1 MRRRFQNKKE
11 PENNKPKEEEVEEE
25 PPKEETYAERRRRR
39 LAEREKQKQRE
50 REEEI
55 KKEEKKTEEKTEKPK
70 YVRRYRRANK
80 EEKKVEEE
88 EEEEDEEEED
98 KNKKKVEIKPKYE
111 KRIKSSRYNNKNEE
125 NEKET
130 KKKGIKEREEEIETE
145 KDIKKEDR
153 KNKEKE
159 RQREKEK
166 EIENENKIKE
176 MKNKYDKIKNNSKI
190 EENIEKEEKEEKLK
204 KKESKKKKKDESE
217 EEENEEEETKIDIS
231 GKAFNEKLEEL
242 SKLAKTTQLD
252 YFFEGTYCDIKDQYT
267 NQWKTG
273 LVLERTDE
281 EVKIKY
287 YYSNI
292 NKTIFTFRV
301 SDAIDKDIA
310 MFRKNTQEEN
320 YYYNNAYQKMRDTA
334 VTNPM
339 LFEAKAAL
347 KVLCSMKHFS
357 NKEFDE
363 AFESPLE
370 IAQELRGKLYYI
382 FLNIINNNF
391 QFEYVEEQKAIA
403 RRKNPKRAAK
413 QEEEDREKFDIENDI
428 SVNDIGDLINDY
440 LNFSVKYLQWINS
453 HPEIGR
459 LLTFNY
465 NFMLFDKECAFFSA
479 LYEFSSIL
487 SMLFRENKF
496 FMTYREQ
503 ITECLKDWGLPKVD
517 FKISTTL
524 YNLTKNK
531 GIDKILKGILVNEN
545 QSLFVFEQIAK
556 ILASNGFVLF
566 EDRSSIYDFY
576 FNRVNNLTMNEQKF
590 ISFDDVENYCDKI
603 RTLID
608 AVTIDNKEERNADT
622 IHLHFVYKLITTD
635 NLPLKIRGIALFSK
649 LIREEEIAHKH
660 ITHFIQ
666 QVHLVSKVI
675 LGPNIHEEI
684 LKRSKEIFIY
694 VLKDK
699 EANNTRMVKTLHEEL
714 SNKNKSIA
722 EEVKKIL
729 TTITAYFNKDLQ
741 NYYFNQILN
750 KIKIEDYTVE
760 GVEVLKSFTFNTRN
774 MDGLNLLWKI
784 INQNDKCEVV
794 DEAIY
799 SISEIFDKKLLDIEE
814 AIKYLKLCFDKIEK
828 EDNIQCMKLFKNFIE
843 IYGDEIRDEI
853 IKIKNKKDILDI
865 LLKNYENYV
874 KLKEEQKKK
883 LLYKISDNIEIRL
896 RVIFFIYAQLNDNIF
911 DKEFEPILLSIWKST
926 ILCPNSSDIE
936 KNYFCSYLYNREDVI
951 ENNKEIRNYLFYKIM
966 LDEIKN
972 PPHNII
978 YNEICLFNKLLYTI
992 NKNKFIWLGS
1002 IQRVS
1007 DPNDID
1013 GFDFLWKILK
1023 VNDVQKVRKSICSML
1038 VYMCINPASIKNTK
1052 KCEEIWNDYYQ
1063 RIFKMIKKHRD
1074 NDALTINNIV
1084 FLLQTFVD
1092 YLNKDSTFI
1101 MSQISRFNKNNCISI
1116 PFYNGS
1122 QNITKQIPV
1131 DLEKDKVYMI
1141 KERVSYFFQIPFKLV
1156 ELKFRNELMPIQYE
1170 DDDKYFNSFI
1180 NMDMNTNIEIDVFE
1194 GPYKINTLYK
1204 NPKKILLEDENISGE
1219 LFYYLGQYNK
1229 YNKTD
1234 EMDYYA
1240 INKLIYSY
1248 PVGKKMLDDIHTFKI
1263 WEKLKNDDSIYSKN
1277 YLIKIIKSK
1286 IADKNWLELLK
1297 KENKMERL
1305 FYNILSN
1312 YEITMEGKNKDHL
1325 NEIEFMCLENLLYIT
1340 DKTEDVKGS
1349 NSYENMYHKC
1359 IELLY
1364 KVISND
1370 KIENGL
1376 TLDALFSFMSNNIN
1390 EKTSAIIIRNK
1401 NDYIRKIV
1409 TDCLLKTSGINNK
1422 NKQKV
1427 IDFFVNNDIGD
1438 EAFLGIFNYML
1449 DTDLL
1454 KKLISSKDNT
1464 TDDDSFFKAVLA
1476 FMKKANLNEET
1487 LDKQRRYIF
1496 FNIKEI
1502 VNLIIKYI
1510 NNYNSLSEKE
1520 KNVIVITGLLSIL
1533 KEIML
1538 QNEGILL
1545 NLKNDNKFF
1554 ILIFEKCLFKENMCV
1569 SNRNLLKIL
1578 FDILILLVIN
1588 NKSNTERVLKEL
1600 VKNYDMSFWRTPK
1613 IEEWYLFPSRSKNHL
1628 GKVGLL
1634 NLKNTCYFNSLIQQL
1649 YMNKFIRESIIG
1661 DEDKKNNSNIV
1672 FKQLK
1677 ILLTEMK
1684 FSFSDYINPEKLFNS
1699 IENWDK
1705 KKLSSGEQMDASEF
1719 FNLLYERCSCSE
1731 FQDCFEG
1738 KFYTTFTCDECNH
1751 DSSSNESFTTI
1762 NLQVKNHKNL
1772 KESLNSFF
1780 EGEIF
1785 DGENMYFCEK
1795 CQKKVRA
1802 EKKISIKDLPQCF
1815 VFVLNRFEFD
1825 YDKMLKK
1832 KINNYC
1838 ELPKKIDM
1846 TSFYDGVEVDSDL
1859 TFDLTGMIIH
1869 KGNSEFGHYYSIIK
1883 DEELNKWILFNDNE
1897 IMEFDEEYI
1906 KEEAFG
1912 NKDENGPTD
1921 APSAYVL
1928 FYKRGG
1934 SDKKVKE
1941 TIKSIKDI
1949 KDQNTY
1955 EYISYENDKS
1965 KISQIYF
1972 TNEFK
1977 SFMEDFVINY
1987 NLTNIKNIFSQP
1999 FITKNNNWERY
2010 PLKREMDDIINS
2022 NIDYLLKKYNFI
2034 EKKLKKTKVYTDEF
2048 EIFKLYAKYFLYI
2061 SVRLKDNIYLEEGID
2076 IFKSFLN
2083 YSIDNCLWLINNF
2096 SNISVIEEFLITN
2109 PTIENKY
2116 IITGILYCAL
2126 IQLNSNIE
2134 EDNDYQKIIHNF
2146 INIVLHLISQKR
2158 EKYPNYDLSLLY
2170 SILVRFV
2177 SFGDKSFEYLESL
2190 KIVEII
2196 KVFFYHKHTEGKET
2210 EETLKNYYVP
2220 EIRFKEYTKNNEL
2233 ILPQELLHKKHYEVI
2248 KQPKEDCSAFII
2260 LLCKIILWK
2269 KTYMSVFKA
2278 EDYAFCSSLLL
2289 ESNDRV
2295 CIAHLI
2301 HIFKKNSDD
2310 IEIKNVV
2317 NHSIIPLLLNI
2328 IEISEDSQIN
2338 YIIYFFDY
2346 LCSYVDPGVNNNNLF
2361 IIIKKYFQI
2370 IKDNYKFYLFTNFN
2384 IKNVVYLFKK
2394 YFPNSSDLIGQLEID
2409 FRSFIKWL
2417 NDNPYSP
2424 AYYPG
2429 NTLLY
2434 KTFIYDYGKIKINP
2448 MQYEMFKLESKKKT
2462 NEIKDN
2468 LVKIL
2473 SGKFKDVIEDPDL
2486 EIYTNGNDYTNYKF
2500 SVGDILNANL
2510 KDGVV
2515 AKVLDEMI
2523 FMKFTEGKKV
2533 WKKWIWTSTSLKIIK
2548 LHKKEDGDLLQEEE
2562 EEKINE

>member
-1 MRRRFQNKKE
+1 MRRRFREKKE
-11 PENNKPKEEEVEEE
+11 PEEKPKEEPQEQ
-25 PPKEETYAERRRRR
+25 PQREETYAERRKKR
-39 LAEREKQKQRE
+39 LAEREKQRQKE
-50 REEEI
+50 KEEEL
-55 KKEEKKTEEKTEKPK
+55 KKEEKKEEEHTEPPKYTRKYRRVNQEVKKEDEAEKEEEKTE
-70 YVRRYRRANK
+70 NK
-80 EEKKVEEE
+80 EEKK
-88 EEEEDEEEED
+88 
-98 KNKKKVEIKPKYE
+98 EIKYQ
-111 KRIKSSRYNNKNEE
+111 KRIKSSRYNNKNEDKE
-125 NEKET
+125 DEKEKEEE
-130 KKKGIKEREEEIETE
+130 KKKEIEKKKEEEIERE
-145 KDIKKEDR
+145 KKIQEIKKA
-153 KNKEKE
+153 
-159 RQREKEK
+159 
-166 EIENENKIKE
+166 
-176 MKNKYDKIKNNSKI
+176 YDKIKFTNKD
-190 EENIEKEEKEEKLK
+190 EKVDKDPKLQKKEEP
-204 KKESKKKKKDESE
+204 
-217 EEENEEEETKIDIS
+217 EENEEEENYNMNDI
-231 GKAFNEKLEEL
+231 AFNEKLEEL

-292 NKTIFTFRV
+292 NKTIFTFKV

-347 KVLCSMKHFS
+347 KLLCSMKHFS
-357 NKEFDE
+357 NKEFDK

-370 IAQELRGKLYYI
+370 IVQELRGKLYYI

-391 QFEYVEEQKAIA
+391 QFEYVEEQKDIA

-413 QEEEDREKFDIENDI
+413 EEEEDRDKFDIENDI
-428 SVNDIGDLINDY
+428 SVNDVGDLINDY
-440 LNFSVKYLQWINS
+440 LDFSVKYLQWINS

-487 SMLFRENKF
+487 SSLFRENKF

-503 ITECLKDWGLPKVD
+503 ITDCLKEWGVPKVE

-556 ILASNGFVLF
+556 ILSSNGFVLF
-566 EDRSSIYDFY
+566 EDRSRIYDFY

-699 EANNTRMVKTLHEEL
+699 EANNTRMVKALHQEL
-714 SNKNKSIA
+714 NNKNKNIA

-729 TTITAYFNKDLQ
+729 MTITAYFNQDLQ
-741 NYYFNQILN
+741 KYYFNEILN

-760 GVEVLKSFTFNTRN
+760 SVEVLKSFTFNTRN
-774 MDGLNLLWKI
+774 MDGLDLLWNI
-784 INQNDKCEVV
+784 INKNDKYEVV

-799 SISEIFDKKLLDIEE
+799 SISEIFDKKLLNIDI
-814 AIKYLKLCFDKIEK
+814 AIKYLKLCFEKIEK
-828 EDNIQCMKLFKNFIE
+828 EDNIQCMKLFKNLME

-853 IKIKNKKDILDI
+853 IKINNNKDILEI
-865 LLKNYENYV
+865 LLKNFDNYV
-874 KLKEEQKKK
+874 KLKEEQKKSM
-883 LLYKISDNIEIRL
+883 LYKIADNISIRL
-896 RVIFFIYAQLNDNIF
+896 KVIFFIYSQLNDNIF
-911 DKEFEPILLSIWKST
+911 DKVFEPILLSLWKSA
-926 ILCPNSSDIE
+926 ILCPNSRDIE
-936 KNYFCSYLYNREDVI
+936 KNIFCSYLYNRPDVI
-951 ENNKEIRNYLFYKIM
+951 EYNEEIRNYLFYKIM

-978 YNEICLFNKLLYTI
+978 YNEICLFNKLLYSI
-992 NKNKFIWLGS
+992 NRNKFVWLGNV
-1002 IQRVS
+1002 QRVENPS
-1007 DPNDID
+1007 EID

-1023 VNDVQKVRKSICSML
+1023 VNDVEKVRRSVCSML
-1038 VYMCINPASIKNTK
+1038 VYMCINPISIKNTK
-1052 KCEEIWNDYYQ
+1052 KCEEVWNDYYQ

-1092 YLNKDSTFI
+1092 YLNKDSTFVI
-1101 MSQISRFNKNNCISI
+1101 NQLPRFNKNNCINI
-1116 PFYNGS
+1116 PFYFAT

-1141 KERVSYFFQIPFKLV
+1141 KERVSYYFQIPFKLV
-1156 ELKFRNELMPIQYE
+1156 ELKFRNELMAIAYE

-1180 NMDMNTNIEIDVFE
+1180 NMDMNTNIEIDVYE
-1194 GPYKINTLYK
+1194 GQYKIFTLYK

-1229 YNKTD
+1229 YNKSD
-1234 EMDYYA
+1234 EMDYYS
-1240 INKLIYSY
+1240 INKLIYTY
-1248 PVGKKMLDDIHTFKI
+1248 PVGKTMLDDIHTFKI
-1263 WEKLKNDDSIYSKN
+1263 WEKLKNDTSIYSKN

-1286 IADKNWLELLK
+1286 IADKKWLELLK

-1305 FYNILSN
+1305 FFNILSN

-1376 TLDALFSFMSNNIN
+1376 TLDALFSFMSNNKN

-1409 TDCLLKTSGINNK
+1409 TDCLLKTSGINDK

-1427 IDFFVNNDIGD
+1427 IDFFESNDIGD

-1449 DTDLL
+1449 DIDLL
-1454 KKLISSKDNT
+1454 KKIISSNEK

-1476 FMKKANLNEET
+1476 FMKKANLSEGN
-1487 LDKQRRYIF
+1487 LDKQRKYIF
-1496 FNIKEI
+1496 FNIKDI
-1502 VNLIIKYI
+1502 VNLIIKYL
-1510 NNYNSLSEKE
+1510 NNYNNLTEKE
-1520 KNVIVITGLLSIL
+1520 KNKIVITGLLSIL

-1538 QNEGILL
+1538 QNEEILL

-1554 ILIFEKCLFKENMCV
+1554 VLIFEKCLFKENMCV
-1569 SNRNLLKIL
+1569 RNRNLLKIL

-1600 VKNYDMSFWRTPK
+1600 VKNYDMSFWRTPLSS
-1613 IEEWYLFPSRSKNHL
+1613 EWHLTPSRSKNHL

-1634 NLKNTCYFNSLIQQL
+1634 NLGFTCYFNSLIQQL
-1649 YMNKFIRESIIG
+1649 YMNKFIRENIIS
-1661 DEDKKNNSNIV
+1661 DEDKKNNSNNA

-1677 ILLTEMK
+1677 LLFTQMK
-1684 FSFSDYINPEKLFNS
+1684 FSFSDYITPKKLFNS

-1705 KKLSSGEQMDASEF
+1705 RKLNSKEQMDVSEF
-1719 FNLLYERCSCSE
+1719 FNLLYEKCSCPE
-1731 FQDCFEG
+1731 LQDCFEG
-1738 KFYTTFTCDECNH
+1738 KFYSTFTCEECNH

-1795 CQKKVRA
+1795 CKKKVRA
-1802 EKKISIKDLPQCF
+1802 EKKISIKDLPKYF

-1825 YDKMLKK
+1825 YDKMVRN

-1838 ELPKKIDM
+1838 ELPQKIDM
-1846 TSFYDGVEVDSDL
+1846 TSYYDGVEVDSDL
-1859 TFDLTGMIIH
+1859 TFDLSGMIVH
-1869 KGNSEFGHYYSIIK
+1869 EGNSDFGHYYSIIK
-1883 DEELNKWILFNDNE
+1883 DDELNKWIKFNDE
-1897 IMEFDEEYI
+1897 QIIEFEEEYL
-1906 KEEAFG
+1906 EDETFG
-1912 NKDENGPTD
+1912 NKNENGPVD
-1921 APSAYVL
+1921 GPSAYVV
-1928 FYKRGG
+1928 FYKRSGAE
-1934 SDKKVKE
+1934 KEVKE
-1941 TIKSIKDI
+1941 MVKSIKDI
-1949 KDQNTY
+1949 KDQDTY
-1955 EYISYENDKS
+1955 NFISYENDKS

-1977 SFMEDFVINY
+1977 IFMEDFVINY
-1987 NLTNIKNIFSQP
+1987 NLENIKNIYSQP
-1999 FITKNNNWERY
+1999 FITKNNNWEKY
-2010 PLKREMDDIINS
+2010 PLKREMSDIINS
-2022 NIDYLLKKYNFI
+2022 NIDHLLTKYNYI
-2034 EKKLKKTKVYTDEF
+2034 QNKIKKGKVYSDNF
-2048 EIFKLYAKYFLYI
+2048 EMFKLYAKYFLYI
-2061 SVRLKDNIYLEEGID
+2061 LIRLNDNTYIEEGID
-2076 IFKSFLN
+2076 IFKSLLN
-2083 YSIDNCLWLINNF
+2083 NSIDNCLWLINNF
-2096 SNISVIEEFLITN
+2096 SNIDVIEEFLIKN
-2109 PTIENKY
+2109 PMNDNKY
-2116 IITGILYCAL
+2116 MITGILYCAL
-2126 IQLNSNIE
+2126 IQLNTNSSE
-2134 EDNDYQKIIHNF
+2134 ENEYEKIIQNF
-2146 INIVLHLISQKR
+2146 INIILYLVYHKKD
-2158 EKYPNYDLSLLY
+2158 KYLLYDLSHLY
-2170 SILVRFV
+2170 SILVKYV
-2177 SFGDKSFEYLESL
+2177 SFGEKALEYLDSL
-2190 KIVEII
+2190 KTIEII
-2196 KVFFYHKHTEGKET
+2196 KVFLYHKHTEGKEAD
-2210 EETLKNYYVP
+2210 ETLQSYYVP
-2220 EIRFKEYTKNNEL
+2220 EIRFKEFTKNNEL
-2233 ILPQELLHKKHYEVI
+2233 VLPSELLHKKDYEV
-2248 KQPKEDCSAFII
+2248 PNMPREDCSAFII

-2269 KTYMSVFKA
+2269 KSYMAVFKA
-2278 EDYAFCSSLLL
+2278 EDHAFSSSLLL
-2289 ESNDRV
+2289 ESNNRICV
-2295 CIAHLI
+2295 AHLI
-2301 HIFKKNSDD
+2301 HIFKQNSDD

-2317 NHSIIPLLLNI
+2317 NQSIIPLLLNI
-2328 IEISEDSQIN
+2328 IEISEDYQIN

-2346 LCSYVDPGVNNNNLF
+2346 LCSFVEPGVNNNNLF

-2370 IKDNYKFYLFTNFN
+2370 IKNNYKYYLFTYFN

-2429 NTLLY
+2429 NTSLY
-2434 KTFIYDYGKIKINP
+2434 KIYNIDYSKIKISP
-2448 MQYEMFKLESKKKT
+2448 MQYEMFKLEHKKKT
-2462 NEIKDN
+2462 NELKDN

-2473 SGKFKDVIEDPDL
+2473 SGKFKEVIEDPEL
-2486 EIYTNGNDYTNYKF
+2486 EIYTDKNDYTNYKF
-2500 SVGDILNANL
+2500 SVGDILKVNL
-2510 KDGVV
+2510 KEGTVI
-2515 AKVLDEMI
+2515 KVLDEMI
-2523 FMKFTEGKKV
+2523 YMQFIEGKKV
-2533 WKKWIWTSTSLKIIK
+2533 SKKWNLTSTSLKIIK
-2548 LHKKEDGDLLQEEE
+2548 MHKKEDD
-2562 EEKINE
+2562 EEKKE

>member
-1 MRRRFQNKKE
+1 MNNNYKINYNKNNLIKMRRRFQNKKE
-11 PENNKPKEEEVEEE
+11 ADERKPEEEEVQEQ
-25 PPKEETYAERRRRR
+25 PPKEETYAERRRKR
-39 LAEREKQKQRE
+39 LAERKKQKQRE
-50 REEEI
+50 KEEES
-55 KKEEKKTEEKTEKPK
+55 KKEEEKKTEEAEVPK
-70 YVRRYRRANK
+70 YTRRYRRAKQEEKKEEEHNSDNEENSKIKQK
-80 EEKKVEEE
+80 EEKNEK
-88 EEEEDEEEED
+88 
-98 KNKKKVEIKPKYE
+98 KYE
-111 KRIKSSRYNNKNEE
+111 KRIKSSRYRSRDDDQE
-125 NEKET
+125 
-130 KKKGIKEREEEIETE
+130 
-145 KDIKKEDR
+145 
-153 KNKEKE
+153 
-159 RQREKEK
+159 EKEK
-166 EIENENKIKE
+166 EIQRKKEEEELKEKEKEKEREREKEKKREKENEKKIQE
-176 MKNKYDKIKNNSKI
+176 MKNQYDKIKINSKI
-190 EENIEKEEKEEKLK
+190 EENEEKIKNKLSKEKPKEEP
-204 KKESKKKKKDESE
+204 E
-217 EEENEEEETKIDIS
+217 EEEEEEINIDVS

-292 NKTIFTFRV
+292 NKTVFTFKV
-301 SDAIDKDIA
+301 VDAIDKDIA

-370 IAQELRGKLYYI
+370 IVQELRGKLYYI

-413 QEEEDREKFDIENDI
+413 EEEEDQEKFDIENDI

-440 LNFSVKYLQWINS
+440 LDFSVKYLQWINS

-465 NFMLFDKECAFFSA
+465 NFMLFDKECAFFSS

-496 FMTYREQ
+496 FMTYRDQ
-503 ITECLKDWGLPKVD
+503 ITECLKDWGLEKVD

-566 EDRSSIYDFY
+566 EDRSKIYDFY

-590 ISFDDVENYCDKI
+590 ISFDDIENYCEKI

-622 IHLHFVYKLITTD
+622 IHLHFVYKLINTD

-699 EANNTRMVKTLHEEL
+699 EANNTKMVKTLHEEL
-714 SNKNKSIA
+714 NNKNKSIA

-729 TTITAYFNKDLQ
+729 TTITAYFNQDLQ
-741 NYYFNQILN
+741 DYYFNQILN

-760 GVEVLKSFTFNTRN
+760 SVEVLKSFTFNTRN
-774 MDGLNLLWKI
+774 MDGLDLLWKI
-784 INQNDKCEVV
+784 INQNNKSEVV

-799 SISEIFDKKLLDIEE
+799 SISDIFEKKLMNLDV

-828 EDNIQCMKLFKNFIE
+828 EDNIQCMKLFKNFME
-843 IYGDEIRDEI
+843 IYGDEIRNEI
-853 IKIKNKKDILDI
+853 IEINNQKDILQI
-865 LLKNYENYV
+865 LLKNFDNYI
-874 KLKEEQKKK
+874 KLKKEQKNS
-883 LLYKISDNIEIRL
+883 LLYKIADNIEIRL
-896 RVIFFIYAQLNDNIF
+896 RVIFFIYDQLNNNVF
-911 DKEFEPILLSIWKST
+911 DKGFEPVLLSLWKSA
-926 ILCPNSSDIE
+926 ILCPYSSDIE
-936 KNYFCSYLYNREDVI
+936 KNVFCSYLYNRSDVI

-978 YNEICLFNKLLYTI
+978 YNEICLFNKLIYTI
-992 NKNKFIWLGS
+992 NRDKFVWLGS
-1002 IQRVS
+1002 IQRVG

-1023 VNDVQKVRKSICSML
+1023 VNDIEKVRRSVCSML
-1038 VYMCINPASIKNTK
+1038 VYMCINPTSIKNAK
-1052 KCEEIWNDYYQ
+1052 RCEEVWNNYYQ
-1063 RIFKMIKKHRD
+1063 RIFNMIKKHRD
-1074 NDALTINNIV
+1074 NDVVTINNIV

-1092 YLNKDSTFI
+1092 YLNRDSTFI
-1101 MSQISRFNKNNCISI
+1101 IEQLPRFNKNNCISI
-1116 PFYNGS
+1116 PFYNGN
-1122 QNITKQIPV
+1122 QNVTRQIPI

-1141 KERVSYFFQIPFKLV
+1141 KERVSHYFQLPFKLV

-1194 GPYKINTLYK
+1194 GPYKIYTLFK

-1229 YNKTD
+1229 YNKAD
-1234 EMDYYA
+1234 DMDYYA

-1263 WEKLKNDDSIYSKN
+1263 WEKLKNDTSIYSKN

-1305 FYNILSN
+1305 FFNILST
-1312 YEITMEGKNKDHL
+1312 YEITMEGKNKEHL

-1349 NSYENMYHKC
+1349 SSYENMYHKC

-1370 KIENGL
+1370 KVENGL
-1376 TLDALFSFMSNNIN
+1376 TLDALFSFMSNNKN
-1390 EKTSAIIIRNK
+1390 EKTSTIIIRNK

-1409 TDCLLKTSGINNK
+1409 TDCLLRTSGINNK

-1427 IDFFVNNDIGD
+1427 IDFFESNDIGD

-1454 KKLISSKDNT
+1454 KKLISSNDNK

-1476 FMKKANLNEET
+1476 FMRKANLDEET
-1487 LDKQRRYIF
+1487 LDKQRRYIL
-1496 FNIKEI
+1496 FNINDI
-1502 VNLIIKYI
+1502 VNLIIKYL

-1520 KNVIVITGLLSIL
+1520 KNIIVITGLLSIL
-1533 KEIML
+1533 KEIMF

-1545 NLKNDNKFF
+1545 KLKNDNKFF
-1554 ILIFEKCLFKENMCV
+1554 VLIFEKCLFKENMCV
-1569 SNRNLLKIL
+1569 SNRKLLKIL
-1578 FDILILLVIN
+1578 FEILTLLIIN

-1600 VKNYDMSFWRTPK
+1600 VKNYDMSFWRTPQK
-1613 IEEWYLFPSRSKNHL
+1613 PEWFLTPSRSKNHL
-1628 GKVGLL
+1628 GKVGLV
-1634 NLKNTCYFNSLIQQL
+1634 NLGHTCYFNSLIQQL
-1649 YMNKFIRESIIG
+1649 YMNKFIRENIIG
-1661 DEDKKNNSNIV
+1661 DEDKKNNSNNV

-1677 ILLTEMK
+1677 TLLTQMK
-1684 FSFSDYINPEKLFNS
+1684 FTFSDYINPNNMINS

-1705 KKLSSGEQMDASEF
+1705 RKLNPNEQMDVTEF
-1719 FNLLYERCSCSE
+1719 FNLLCERCSCPE
-1731 FQDCFEG
+1731 IQECFEG
-1738 KFYTTFTCDECNH
+1738 KFYSTFTCDECNH
-1751 DSSSNESFTTI
+1751 DSSSTETFTTI

-1795 CQKKVRA
+1795 CKKKVRA
-1802 EKKISIKDLPQCF
+1802 EKKISIKDLPKSF

-1825 YDKMLKK
+1825 YDKMIRN

-1838 ELPKKIDM
+1838 ELPQKIDM

-1869 KGNSEFGHYYSIIK
+1869 EGNSEFGHYYSIIK
-1883 DEELNKWILFNDNE
+1883 DEELNKWILFNDNQ
-1897 IMEFDEEYI
+1897 IMECEEEFI
-1906 KEEAFG
+1906 ENHAFG
-1912 NKDENGPTD
+1912 NKEENGPVDT
-1921 APSAYVL
+1921 PSAYVI

-1934 SDKKVKE
+1934 SDRNVRETVKN
-1941 TIKSIKDI
+1941 IKDI
-1949 KDQNTY
+1949 KDQATY

-1977 SFMEDFVINY
+1977 SFMQDFVINY
-1987 NLTNIKNIFSQP
+1987 NLDNIKNIYSQP

-2010 PLKREMDDIINS
+2010 PLKREMSDIINS
-2022 NIDYLLKKYNFI
+2022 NIDYLLSKYNFI
-2034 EKKLKKTKVYTDEF
+2034 ERKLKKTKVYTDDF

-2061 SVRLKDNIYLEEGID
+2061 SIRLKDNSYIEEGID
-2076 IFKSFLN
+2076 LFKSLLN
-2083 YSIDNCLWLINNF
+2083 NSIDNCLWLINNF
-2096 SNISVIEEFLITN
+2096 SNINVLEEFLITN
-2109 PTIENKY
+2109 PVIENKH

-2126 IQLNSNIE
+2126 IQLNKNSS
-2134 EDNDYQKIIHNF
+2134 EDNDYQKIIQNF
-2146 INIVLHLISQKR
+2146 INIIIYLISHKQ
-2158 EKYPNYDLSLLY
+2158 ENYPYYDLSLLY
-2170 SILVRFV
+2170 SILVKFV

-2190 KIVEII
+2190 KIIEII
-2196 KVFFYHKHTEGKET
+2196 KVFFYHKHTDGEES

-2220 EIRFKEYTKNNEL
+2220 EIRFKEFSKNNEL
-2233 ILPQELLHKKHYEVI
+2233 ILPNELLHKKNNEI
-2248 KQPKEDCSAFII
+2248 IRQPRENCSAFII

-2269 KTYMSVFKA
+2269 KSYMSVFKA
-2278 EDYAFCSSLLL
+2278 DDYAFCSSLFL

-2328 IEISEDSQIN
+2328 IQISEDNQIN

-2346 LCSYVDPGVNNNNLF
+2346 LCSFVDPGVNNNNLF

-2370 IKDNYKFYLFTNFN
+2370 IKDNYKYYLYTFFN
-2384 IKNVVYLFKK
+2384 IKNVIYLFKK

-2429 NTLLY
+2429 NTSLY
-2434 KTFIYDYGKIKINP
+2434 KTYSYDYGKIKIST
-2448 MQYEMFKLESKKKT
+2448 MQYEMFKLEFKKKT
-2462 NEIKDN
+2462 NEIKEN

-2473 SGKFKDVIEDPDL
+2473 SGKFKDVIEDPEL
-2486 EIYTNGNDYTNYKF
+2486 EIYTDGNDYTNYKF
-2500 SVGDILNANL
+2500 SVGDILKANL
-2510 KDGVV
+2510 KEGVV

-2523 FMKFTEGKKV
+2523 FMKFTEGKKITQ
-2533 WKKWIWTSTSLKIIK
+2533 KWIWTDTSLKIIK
-2548 LHKKEDGDLLQEEE
+2548 MHKKEDEEVNE
-2562 EEKINE
+2562 EQKINE

>member
-1 MRRRFQNKKE
+1 MN
-11 PENNKPKEEEVEEE
+11 
-25 PPKEETYAERRRRR
+25 
-39 LAEREKQKQRE
+39 
-50 REEEI
+50 
-55 KKEEKKTEEKTEKPK
+55 
-70 YVRRYRRANK
+70 
-80 EEKKVEEE
+80 
-88 EEEEDEEEED
+88 D
-98 KNKKKVEIKPKYE
+98 
-111 KRIKSSRYNNKNEE
+111 
-125 NEKET
+125 
-130 KKKGIKEREEEIETE
+130 
-145 KDIKKEDR
+145 
-153 KNKEKE
+153 
-159 RQREKEK
+159 
-166 EIENENKIKE
+166 
-176 MKNKYDKIKNNSKI
+176 
-190 EENIEKEEKEEKLK
+190 
-204 KKESKKKKKDESE
+204 
-217 EEENEEEETKIDIS
+217 
-231 GKAFNEKLEEL
+231 KAFNEKLEEL

-370 IAQELRGKLYYI
+370 IVQELRGKLYYI
-382 FLNIINNNF
+382 FLNIVNNNF

-428 SVNDIGDLINDY
+428 SVNDVGDLINDY

-487 SMLFRENKF
+487 SSLFRENKF

-503 ITECLKDWGLPKVD
+503 ITDCLKDWGLTKVD

-566 EDRSSIYDFY
+566 EDRSRIYDFY

-684 LKRSKEIFIY
+684 LKRSKDIFIY

-699 EANNTRMVKTLHEEL
+699 EANNTRMVKTLHQEL
-714 SNKNKSIA
+714 NNKNKNIA

-729 TTITAYFNKDLQ
+729 MTITAYFNPDLQ
-741 NYYFNQILN
+741 NYYFNEILN
-750 KIKIEDYTVE
+750 KIAIEDYTVE
-760 GVEVLKSFTFNTRN
+760 SVEVLKSFTFNTRN
-774 MDGLNLLWKI
+774 MDGLDLLWKI
-784 INQNDKCEVV
+784 ININDKCEVV

-799 SISEIFDKKLLDIEE
+799 SISEIFDKKLLNIEI
-814 AIKYLKLCFDKIEK
+814 AIKYLRLCFAKIEK
-828 EDNIQCMKLFKNFIE
+828 EDNIQCMKLFKNFME
-843 IYGDEIRDEI
+843 IYGDEIKEEI
-853 IKIKNKKDILDI
+853 IEINNKKDILSI
-865 LLKNYENYV
+865 LLKNFDNYV
-874 KLKEEQKKK
+874 KLREDEKKS
-883 LLYKISDNIEIRL
+883 LLYKTADNILIRL
-896 RVIFFIYAQLNDNIF
+896 KVIFFIYAQLNDNIF
-911 DKEFEPILLSIWKST
+911 DKVFEPILLSLWKSA
-926 ILCPNSSDIE
+926 ILFPNSRDVE
-936 KNYFCSYLYNREDVI
+936 KNIFCSYLYNRPDVI
-951 ENNKEIRNYLFYKIM
+951 ENNEEIRNYLFYKIM
-966 LDEIKN
+966 LDDIKN

-992 NKNKFIWLGS
+992 NRHKFIWLGNV
-1002 IQRVS
+1002 QRVG
-1007 DPNDID
+1007 DPSEID

-1023 VNDVQKVRKSICSML
+1023 VNDVEKVRKSVCSML
-1038 VYMCINPASIKNTK
+1038 VYMCINPISIKNTK
-1052 KCEEIWNDYYQ
+1052 KCEEVWNDYYQ

-1092 YLNKDSTFI
+1092 YLNKDSTFVI
-1101 MSQISRFNKNNCISI
+1101 NQLPKFNKNNCINI
-1116 PFYNGS
+1116 PFYFAS
-1122 QNITKQIPV
+1122 QNISKQIPV

-1141 KERVSYFFQIPFKLV
+1141 KERVSFYFQIPFKLV
-1156 ELKFRNELMPIQYE
+1156 ELKFRNELMAIAYE

-1180 NMDMNTNIEIDVFE
+1180 NMDMNTNIEIDVYE
-1194 GPYKINTLYK
+1194 GQYKIYTMYK
-1204 NPKKILLEDENISGE
+1204 NPKKIILEDENISGE

-1229 YNKTD
+1229 YNKSD

-1240 INKLIYSY
+1240 INKLIYTY

-1263 WEKLKNDDSIYSKN
+1263 WEKLKNDASIYSKN

-1286 IADKNWLELLK
+1286 IADKKWLELLK

-1305 FYNILSN
+1305 FFNILSN

-1325 NEIEFMCLENLLYIT
+1325 NEIEFMCLENLLNIT

-1349 NSYENMYHKC
+1349 SSYENMYHKC

-1376 TLDALFSFMSNNIN
+1376 TLDALFSFMSNNKN
-1390 EKTSAIIIRNK
+1390 EKTSSIIIRNK

-1427 IDFFVNNDIGD
+1427 IDFFESNDIGD

-1454 KKLISSKDNT
+1454 KKLISSNDNK

-1476 FMKKANLNEET
+1476 FMRKANLDEET

-1496 FNIKEI
+1496 FNIKDI
-1502 VNLIIKYI
+1502 VNLIIKYL

-1520 KNVIVITGLLSIL
+1520 KNTIVITGLLSIL

-1538 QNEGILL
+1538 QNEEILL

-1569 SNRNLLKIL
+1569 NNRNLLKIL

-1600 VKNYDMSFWRTPK
+1600 VKNYDMSFWRTPTMS
-1613 IEEWYLFPSRSKNHL
+1613 EWNLTPSRSKNHL
-1628 GKVGLL
+1628 GKVGLA
-1634 NLKNTCYFNSLIQQL
+1634 NLGFTCYFNSLIQQL
-1649 YMNKFIRESIIG
+1649 YMNTFIRENIIA
-1661 DEDKKNNSNIV
+1661 DEDKKNNSNNI

-1677 ILLTEMK
+1677 LLLTEMK
-1684 FSFSDYINPEKLFNS
+1684 FSFSNYLTPKKLFNS

-1705 KKLSSGEQMDASEF
+1705 RKLNSKEQMDVSEF
-1719 FNLLYERCSCSE
+1719 FNLLYEKCNCTE

-1738 KFYTTFTCDECNH
+1738 KFYSTFTCEECNH
-1751 DSSSNESFTTI
+1751 DSSSHESFTTI

-1795 CQKKVRA
+1795 CKKKVRA
-1802 EKKISIKDLPQCF
+1802 EKKISIKDLPKCF
-1815 VFVLNRFEFD
+1815 VFVLNRFEYD
-1825 YDKMLKK
+1825 YDKMIKN

-1838 ELPKKIDM
+1838 ELPMKIDM
-1846 TSFYDGVEVDSDL
+1846 TSYYDGVEVDSDL
-1859 TFDLTGMIIH
+1859 TFDLSGMIIH
-1869 KGNSEFGHYYSIIK
+1869 EGNSEFGHYYSIIK
-1883 DEELNKWILFNDNE
+1883 DEEFNNWIKFNDDQ
-1897 IMEFDEEYI
+1897 ISEFDEEYLQ
-1906 KEEAFG
+1906 EEAFG
-1912 NKDENGPTD
+1912 NQNENGPTD
-1921 APSAYVL
+1921 SPSAYV
-1928 FYKRGG
+1928 G
-1934 SDKKVKE
+1934 
-1941 TIKSIKDI
+1941 
-1949 KDQNTY
+1949 
-1955 EYISYENDKS
+1955 
-1965 KISQIYF
+1965 
-1972 TNEFK
+1972 
-1977 SFMEDFVINY
+1977 
-1987 NLTNIKNIFSQP
+1987 
-1999 FITKNNNWERY
+1999 
-2010 PLKREMDDIINS
+2010 
-2022 NIDYLLKKYNFI
+2022 
-2034 EKKLKKTKVYTDEF
+2034 
-2048 EIFKLYAKYFLYI
+2048 FL
-2061 SVRLKDNIYLEEGID
+2061 
-2076 IFKSFLN
+2076 
-2083 YSIDNCLWLINNF
+2083 
-2096 SNISVIEEFLITN
+2096 
-2109 PTIENKY
+2109 
-2116 IITGILYCAL
+2116 
-2126 IQLNSNIE
+2126 
-2134 EDNDYQKIIHNF
+2134 
-2146 INIVLHLISQKR
+2146 
-2158 EKYPNYDLSLLY
+2158 
-2170 SILVRFV
+2170 
-2177 SFGDKSFEYLESL
+2177 
-2190 KIVEII
+2190 
-2196 KVFFYHKHTEGKET
+2196 
-2210 EETLKNYYVP
+2210 
-2220 EIRFKEYTKNNEL
+2220 
-2233 ILPQELLHKKHYEVI
+2233 
-2248 KQPKEDCSAFII
+2248 
-2260 LLCKIILWK
+2260 
-2269 KTYMSVFKA
+2269 
-2278 EDYAFCSSLLL
+2278 
-2289 ESNDRV
+2289 
-2295 CIAHLI
+2295 
-2301 HIFKKNSDD
+2301 
-2310 IEIKNVV
+2310 
-2317 NHSIIPLLLNI
+2317 
-2328 IEISEDSQIN
+2328 
-2338 YIIYFFDY
+2338 
-2346 LCSYVDPGVNNNNLF
+2346 
-2361 IIIKKYFQI
+2361 
-2370 IKDNYKFYLFTNFN
+2370 
-2384 IKNVVYLFKK
+2384 
-2394 YFPNSSDLIGQLEID
+2394 
-2409 FRSFIKWL
+2409 
-2417 NDNPYSP
+2417 
-2424 AYYPG
+2424 
-2429 NTLLY
+2429 
-2434 KTFIYDYGKIKINP
+2434 
-2448 MQYEMFKLESKKKT
+2448 
-2462 NEIKDN
+2462 
-2468 LVKIL
+2468 
-2473 SGKFKDVIEDPDL
+2473 
-2486 EIYTNGNDYTNYKF
+2486 
-2500 SVGDILNANL
+2500 
-2510 KDGVV
+2510 
-2515 AKVLDEMI
+2515 
-2523 FMKFTEGKKV
+2523 
-2533 WKKWIWTSTSLKIIK
+2533 
-2548 LHKKEDGDLLQEEE
+2548 
-2562 EEKINE
+2562 

>member
-1 MRRRFQNKKE
+1 MRRKFKEKKNTE
-11 PENNKPKEEEVEEE
+11 EQKPQEEVQEEQAPKEES
-25 PPKEETYAERRRRR
+25 YAERRRKR
-39 LAEREKQKQRE
+39 LAEREKQRQKE
-50 REEEI
+50 KEEE
-55 KKEEKKTEEKTEKPK
+55 KLKNEEKKSEEKKEPTK
-70 YVRRYRRANK
+70 YTRRYRRANQ
-80 EEKKVEEE
+80 EEKKEEE
-88 EEEEDEEEED
+88 KKEEEKKIKEEESKEREE
-98 KNKKKVEIKPKYE
+98 KPEKVEK
-111 KRIKSSRYNNKNEE
+111 KRIKSSRYNNRNDEE
-125 NEKET
+125 NEKE
-130 KKKGIKEREEEIETE
+130 KER
-145 KDIKKEDR
+145 KKV
-153 KNKEKE
+153 
-159 RQREKEK
+159 
-166 EIENENKIKE
+166 
-176 MKNKYDKIKNNSKI
+176 
-190 EENIEKEEKEEKLK
+190 KEEKEEKEKEIKKQKEKEREIENEKKIKEMKKQYDKVKINNKEKIEEDEERPKNKLLK
-204 KKESKKKKKDESE
+204 GKEESE
-217 EEENEEEETKIDIS
+217 DNEEEEDNYNMND
-231 GKAFNEKLEEL
+231 KAFNEKLEEL

-292 NKTIFTFRV
+292 NKTIFTFKV
-301 SDAIDKDIA
+301 SDAIDKDIS

-347 KVLCSMKHFS
+347 KLLCSMKHFS

-370 IAQELRGKLYYI
+370 IVQELRGKLYYI

-391 QFEYVEEQKAIA
+391 QFEYVEEQKAIQ

-413 QEEEDREKFDIENDI
+413 EEEEDREKFDIDNDI
-428 SVNDIGDLINDY
+428 SVNDVGDLINDY

-487 SMLFRENKF
+487 SSLFRENKF

-503 ITECLKDWGLPKVD
+503 ITDCLKEWGLPKVD

-566 EDRSSIYDFY
+566 EDRSRIYDFY

-714 SNKNKSIA
+714 NNKNRNIA

-729 TTITAYFNKDLQ
+729 MSITAYFNNDLQ
-741 NYYFNQILN
+741 DYYFNQILN

-760 GVEVLKSFTFNTRN
+760 SVEVLKSFTFNTLN
-774 MDGLNLLWKI
+774 MNGLELLWKI
-784 INQNDKCEVV
+784 INQNDKYEVV

-799 SISEIFDKKLLDIEE
+799 SISEIFEKKLLDIKV
-814 AIKYLKLCFDKIEK
+814 AIKYLLLCFDKIEK
-828 EDNIQCMKLFKNFIE
+828 EDNIQCMKLFKNFME
-843 IYGDEIRDEI
+843 IYGDEIRDDI
-853 IKIKNKKDILDI
+853 IKINDKKDILAI
-865 LLKNYENYV
+865 LLKNYDNYM
-874 KLKEEQKKK
+874 KLKEEDKKK
-883 LLYKISDNIEIRL
+883 LLYKIADNVEIRL
-896 RVIFFIYAQLNDNIF
+896 KVLFFIYSQLNDNIF
-911 DKEFEPILLSIWKST
+911 DKEFESVLLSLWKST
-926 ILCPNSSDIE
+926 ILCQNSRDTE
-936 KNYFCSYLYNREDVI
+936 KNIFCLYLYKRGDVI
-951 ENNKEIRNYLFYKIM
+951 ENNEEIRNFLFYKIM

-992 NKNKFIWLGS
+992 NRNKFIWLGNV
-1002 IQRVS
+1002 QRVA
-1007 DPNDID
+1007 DPNEID

-1023 VNDVQKVRKSICSML
+1023 VNDIEKVRKSICSML
-1038 VYMCINPASIKNTK
+1038 VYMCINPQSIKNTK
-1052 KCEEIWNDYYQ
+1052 KCEEVWNDYYQ

-1084 FLLQTFVD
+1084 YLLQTFVD
-1092 YLNKDSTFI
+1092 YLNKDSTFVI
-1101 MSQISRFNKNNCISI
+1101 AQLPAFNKNNCINI
-1116 PFYNGS
+1116 PFYCAN
-1122 QNITKQIPV
+1122 QNVTRQIPI
-1131 DLEKDKVYMI
+1131 DLEKDKIYMI
-1141 KERVSYFFQIPFKLV
+1141 KERVSFYFQIPFKLV
-1156 ELKFRNELMPIQYE
+1156 ELKFRNELMAIAYE

-1180 NMDMNTNIEIDVFE
+1180 NMDMNTNIEIDVYE
-1194 GPYKINTLYK
+1194 GQYKIYTLYK

-1229 YNKTD
+1229 YNKSD

-1240 INKLIYSY
+1240 INKLIYTY

-1263 WEKLKNDDSIYSKN
+1263 WEKLKNDTSIYSKN

-1305 FYNILSN
+1305 FFNILST

-1376 TLDALFSFMSNNIN
+1376 TLDALFSFMSNNKN

-1427 IDFFVNNDIGD
+1427 IDFFESNDIGD

-1454 KKLISSKDNT
+1454 KKLISSKDNK

-1476 FMKKANLNEET
+1476 FMRKANLDEKT

-1496 FNIKEI
+1496 FNIKDI
-1502 VNLIIKYI
+1502 VNLIIKYL

-1538 QNEGILL
+1538 QNEEILL

-1554 ILIFEKCLFKENMCV
+1554 VLIFEKCLFKENMCV

-1600 VKNYDMSFWRTPK
+1600 VKSYDMSFWRSPQMS
-1613 IEEWYLFPSRSKNHL
+1613 EWCLTPSRSKNHL

-1634 NLKNTCYFNSLIQQL
+1634 NLGFTCYFNSLIQQL
-1649 YMNKFIRESIIG
+1649 YMIKFIRENIIG
-1661 DEDKKNNSNIV
+1661 NEDKKYNSNNI

-1677 ILLTEMK
+1677 ILLTQMK
-1684 FSFSDYINPEKLFNS
+1684 FSFSEYINPKKLFNS

-1705 KKLSSGEQMDASEF
+1705 RKLNSKEQMDVSEF
-1719 FNLLYERCSCSE
+1719 FNLLYEKCSCPE
-1731 FQDCFEG
+1731 LQDCFEG
-1738 KFYTTFTCDECNH
+1738 KFYSTFTCDECNH
-1751 DSSSNESFTTI
+1751 DSSSNETFTTI

-1772 KESLNSFF
+1772 KESLNSYF

-1795 CQKKVRA
+1795 CKKKVRA
-1802 EKKISIKDLPQCF
+1802 EKKISIKDLPKCF

-1825 YDKMLKK
+1825 YDKMVRN
-1832 KINNYC
+1832 KINSYC
-1838 ELPKKIDM
+1838 ELPKKIDI
-1846 TSFYDGVEVDSDL
+1846 TSYYDGVEVDSDL
-1859 TFDLTGMIIH
+1859 TFDLTGMVIH
-1869 KGNSEFGHYYSIIK
+1869 EGNSDFGHYYSIIK
-1883 DEELNKWILFNDNE
+1883 DNDLNKWIKFNDDQ
-1897 IMEFDEEYI
+1897 ISEFDETYLEEECFGI
-1906 KEEAFG
+1906 KE
-1912 NKDENGPTD
+1912 ENGPTD
-1921 APSAYVL
+1921 GPSAYVV
-1928 FYKRGG
+1928 FYLRSG
-1934 SDKKVKE
+1934 SDKNVKE
-1941 TIKSIKDI
+1941 IVRSLKDI
-1949 KDQNTY
+1949 KDEDTY
-1955 EYISYENDKS
+1955 SYISYENDKS
-1965 KISQIYF
+1965 KVSQIYF

-1977 SFMEDFVINY
+1977 IFMEDFVINY
-1987 NLTNIKNIFSQP
+1987 NLENIKNVFSQP
-1999 FITKNNNWERY
+1999 FITKNNNWKRY
-2010 PLKREMDDIINS
+2010 PLKREMSDIINS
-2022 NIDYLLKKYNFI
+2022 NIDHLLTKYNFI
-2034 EKKLKKTKVYTDEF
+2034 ENKIKKAKIYKDDYEV
-2048 EIFKLYAKYFLYI
+2048 FKLYSKYFLYI
-2061 SVRLKDNIYLEEGID
+2061 FLRLKDNIYLEEGID
-2076 IFKSFLN
+2076 IMKSLLN
-2083 YSIDNCLWLINNF
+2083 DSLDNCLWLINNF

-2109 PTIENKY
+2109 PITENKY
-2116 IITGILYCAL
+2116 IITGLIYCAL
-2126 IQLNSNIE
+2126 IQLNANTSE
-2134 EDNDYQKIIHNF
+2134 EDDFEKIIQNF
-2146 INIVLHLISQKR
+2146 INIILYLVSNKI
-2158 EKYPNYDLSLLY
+2158 EKYPIYDLSYLY
-2170 SILVRFV
+2170 SILVKYV
-2177 SFGDKSFEYLESL
+2177 SFGEKSFLYLESL
-2190 KIVEII
+2190 KIIEII
-2196 KVFFYHKHTEGKET
+2196 KVFFYQKHTEGKES

-2233 ILPQELLHKKHYEVI
+2233 ILPKDLSHKKNYEI
-2248 KQPKEDCSAFII
+2248 SQQPKEDCSAFII

-2269 KTYMSVFKA
+2269 KSYMAVFKA
-2278 EDYAFCSSLLL
+2278 DDYAFCSSLLL
-2289 ESNDRV
+2289 ESNNRV

-2301 HIFKKNSDD
+2301 HIFKQNSDD
-2310 IEIKNVV
+2310 IEIINVV

-2328 IEISEDSQIN
+2328 IQISEDYQIN
-2338 YIIYFFDY
+2338 YLIYFFDY
-2346 LCSYVDPGVNNNNLF
+2346 LCSFVNPGVNNNNIF

-2370 IKDNYKFYLFTNFN
+2370 IKDNYKYYLFTYFN
-2384 IKNVVYLFKK
+2384 IKNVIYLFKK

-2429 NTLLY
+2429 NTNLY
-2434 KTFIYDYGKIKINP
+2434 KSYDYDYGKIKISP
-2448 MQYEMFKLESKKKT
+2448 MQYEMFKLEFKKKT

-2473 SGKFKDVIEDPDL
+2473 NGKFKEVIEDPEL
-2486 EIYTNGNDYTNYKF
+2486 EIFTDGNDYTNYKF
-2500 SVGDILNANL
+2500 SVGDILRVNL
-2510 KDGVV
+2510 KEGTVI
-2515 AKVLDEMI
+2515 KVLDEML
-2523 FMKFTEGKKV
+2523 FMQYIDGKKV
-2533 WKKWIWTSTSLKIIK
+2533 INKWVWTSTSLKIIK
-2548 LHKKEDGDLLQEEE
+2548 MHKKEDD
-2562 EEKINE
+2562 EKKIKE